1 MHFQTWYPAWDLKTR
16 MESNCSAELHD
27 YMNESSSWCT
37 ERDYQCIAGV
47 AVDCLLAALPET
59 WKADMG
65 AASVLLGL
73 LPTTLSIVGSGPFE
87 TGLLAQTRPFLALM
101 LALGSPVMYRI
112 RIFDYPNLVDMFQHK
127 KVPSLFHS
135 SQEELTRRWSSLSN
149 LAPVPSSVSS
159 CKPNTFPLGWI
170 FLGIPVHLI
179 GAYAFFLCVSLQPI
193 PGHVPSNTVMRWA
206 KHEFRLSSRQPPLL
220 LRFHDESIKFIV
232 TAWICSNSIL
242 VHLFYGTVVF
252 SSVLL
257 IGSADTVIVIPRYW
271 HSAVLCRLVLMFEIS
286 GIKST
291 TQIEQQ
297 DQGEVAAQGLLS
309 SSQK

>member
-101 LALGSPVMYRI
+101 LALGSPYLIAFLDVGNLIWVSIELGTRTVVSFKLQTQYFPI
-112 RIFDYPNLVDMFQHK
+112 RMD
-127 KVPSLFHS
+127 
-135 SQEELTRRWSSLSN
+135 
-149 LAPVPSSVSS
+149 
-159 CKPNTFPLGWI
+159 
-170 FLGIPVHLI
+170 FLGHPCSPHWR
-179 GAYAFFLCVSLQPI
+179 YAFFLCVSLQPI